1 MIDEELSGVWE
12 VVCIFKWKVK
22 FDMYVFIDDGVVFD
36 VDMYVI
42 KFFLSGL
49 GVEDLYL
56 VIGKMFEIVKRLICF

>member
-1 MIDEELSGVWE
+1 
-12 VVCIFKWKVK
+12 
-22 FDMYVFIDDGVVFD
+22 MYVFIDDGVVFD